1 MILKLK
7 SMAQIQ
13 KFVAQMR
20 DNPKNIRF
28 NDLVKVC
35 NHYFGSPR
43 QQGTSHC
50 VYKTPWMGDPRVNIQ
65 DKKGKAKP
73 YQVRQVLSAIAK
85 MEQLNDD

>member
-1 MILKLK
+1 
-7 SMAQIQ
+7 MAQIQ
-13 KFVAQMR
+13 KLVAQMR
-20 DNPKNIRF
+20 DNPKNVRF

-50 VYKTPWMGDPRVNIQ
+50 VYKTPWVGDPRVNIQ

-73 YQVRQVLSAIAK
+73 YQVRQVLSAIVK
-85 MEQLNDD
+85 LEQLNDD

>member
-1 MILKLK
+1 
-7 SMAQIQ
+7 MAQIQ
-13 KFVAQMR
+13 KLVAQMW
-20 DNPKNIRF
+20 DNPKNVRF
-28 NDLVKVC
+28 NDLVRVC
-35 NHYFGSPR
+35 NYYFGSPR

-85 MEQLNDD
+85 LEQLNND

>member
-1 MILKLK
+1 
-7 SMAQIQ
+7 MAQIQ
-13 KFVAQMR
+13 KLVAQMR
-20 DNPKNIRF
+20 GNPKNVRF

-50 VYKTPWMGDPRVNIQ
+50 VYKTPWVGDPRVNIQ

-85 MEQLNDD
+85 LEQLNND